1 MQRLLKL
8 GDMSRLSLDVG
19 QLSALTGN
27 LVAPEEAPMT
37 RKMIDCRTVPSENNC
52 SLAIAGTEDEVLD
65 AAVAHAVSAH
75 GHEDSPEL
83 RDMLRGGLQDA
94 EGVLA

>member
-1 MQRLLKL
+1 
-8 GDMSRLSLDVG
+8 MSRLSLDVG

-27 LVAPEEAPMT
+27 LVAPEEASMT
-37 RKMIDCRTVPSENNC
+37 RKMLDCRTVPSDNNC
-52 SLAIAGTEDEVLD
+52 SLTIAGTEDEVLD

-83 RDMLRGGLQDA
+83 RDMLRGGLTDA
-94 EGVLA
+94 EGILA

>member
-1 MQRLLKL
+1 
-8 GDMSRLSLDVG
+8 
-19 QLSALTGN
+19 
-27 LVAPEEAPMT
+27 MT
-37 RKMIDCRTVPSENNC
+37 RKMLDCRTVPSDNNC
-52 SLAIAGTEDEVLD
+52 SLTIAGTEDEVLD

-83 RDMLRGGLQDA
+83 RDMLRGGLTDA